1 MCTERDFHLNP
12 SSVHVDFEPA
22 MHNFIV
28 ALFPDAIDC
37 CSLHLGQAWWCN
49 IQRIGLS
56 SEYKD
61 KSGEIGKW
69 LSKFFGLPFL
79 LPEVADAFVEDIMA
93 DTPDNEKCMEFAD
106 YVLNNY
112 IEETAR
118 VPPQLWACVP
128 SMFRKRTNNGPES
141 LHAHFNAPLYI
152 FVDVLLKQQ
161 CQLH

>member
-1 MCTERDFHLNP
+1 M
-12 SSVHVDFEPA
+12 S
-22 MHNFIV
+22 
-28 ALFPDAIDC
+28 
-37 CSLHLGQAWWCN
+37 
-49 IQRIGLS
+49 
-56 SEYKD
+56 D

-118 VPPQLWACVP
+118 VPPQLRACVP
-128 SMFRKRTNNGPES
+128 SMFCKRTNNGPES
-141 LHAHFNAPLYI
+141 FHAHFNTQFNPPLYI
-152 FVDVLLKQQ
+152 FVDVLLKQ
-161 CQLH
+161 

>member
-1 MCTERDFHLNP
+1 LKAHNP
-12 SSVHVDFEPA
+12 TIAEGH
-22 MHNFIV
+22 
-28 ALFPDAIDC
+28 
-37 CSLHLGQAWWCN
+37 

-118 VPPQLWACVP
+118 VPL
-128 SMFRKRTNNGPES
+128 M
-141 LHAHFNAPLYI
+141 
-152 FVDVLLKQQ
+152 
-161 CQLH
+161 

>member
-1 MCTERDFHLNP
+1 
-12 SSVHVDFEPA
+12 

-28 ALFPDAIDC
+28 ALFPDTRIDC

-79 LPEVADAFVEDIMA
+79 LPEVADDFVEDIMA

-118 VPPQLWACVP
+118 VPLQLWDCVP
-128 SMFRKRTNNGPES
+128 SMFGKRTNNGPES
-141 LHAHFNAPLYI
+141 FHAHFNAQFYAAHPPLYP